1 MEGRVLVDTSAWIDA
16 LRKDGDREVRAAVH
30 AVMAEGTAVL
40 CDMVRVELC
49 NGARGRAEQAMLREL
64 DKELECVTTSP
75 HVWEAAVELARA
87 CRRKGVTL
95 PATDLL
101 IAACADYHS
110 LGLLHHD
117 RHFDE
122 IARAR

>member
-16 LRKDGDREVRAAVH
+16 LSKDGDREVRAAVH

-40 CDMVRVELC
+40 CDMVRAELW

>member
-1 MEGRVLVDTSAWIDA
+1 MVRILVGLVVVS
-16 LRKDGDREVRAAVH
+16 
-30 AVMAEGTAVL
+30 VMAGCAGGTPGTTDGA
-40 CDMVRVELC
+40 
-49 NGARGRAEQAMLREL
+49 ARGAGPQDDAGAPPRLVLQITVDQLRGDL
-64 DKELECVTTSP
+64 PTRYFDRLGQGGP
-75 HVWEAAVELARA
+75 RYVWEAAVELARA

>member
-1 MEGRVLVDTSAWIDA
+1 MERRVLVDTSAWIDA
-16 LRKDGDREVRAAVH
+16 LRRDGDREVRAAVQS
-30 AVMAEGTAVL
+30 VMAEGTAVL
-40 CDMVRVELC
+40 CDMIRVELW
-49 NGARGRAEQAMLREL
+49 NGARGKAEQEMLRGLER
-64 DKELECVTTSP
+64 ELECVATSRE
-75 HVWEAAVELARA
+75 VWEAAVELARA
-87 CRRKGVTL
+87 CRRKGVTP

-101 IAACADYHS
+101 IAACADHHG

>member
-1 MEGRVLVDTSAWIDA
+1 MLVDTSAWIDA
-16 LRKDGDREVRAAVH
+16 LKRDGDREVRAAVRG
-30 AVMAEGTAVL
+30 VMTDGTAVL
-40 CDMVRVELC
+40 CDMVRVELW
-49 NGARGRAEQAMLREL
+49 NGARGKAEQNMLREL

-75 HVWEAAVELARA
+75 EVWEAAVELARV

-101 IAACADYHS
+101 IAACADHHG
-110 LGLLHHD
+110 LGLLPHD

>member
-16 LRKDGDREVRAAVH
+16 LRKDGDREVRVAVH
-30 AVMAEGTAVL
+30 GVMADGTAVL
-40 CDMVRVELC
+40 CDMVRVELW
-49 NGARGRAEQAMLREL
+49 NGARGRAEQDMLREL

-75 HVWEAAVELARA
+75 QVWEAAVELARA
-87 CRRKGVTL
+87 CGRKGVTL